1 MNKLSDVYGVARG
14 IPKTYVSRP
23 YVDDRLINSLGRDKH
38 IVIFGGSKQGKTCVR
53 KQCLNDSDYVVLQC
67 GNNTT
72 RIQIYE
78 MLLKEAGV
86 SLRVTDTTTIS
97 GIKTIEV
104 KAGGK
109 GGLPFIA
116 EASGEA
122 KGGYEHGNEN
132 SREATSIEIDPADPN
147 DVIRALKLAD
157 FKKLIVLED
166 FHYLPEEIQREVA
179 FDLKAF
185 HEKSDYV
192 FIVVGVWLESN
203 KLVLY
208 NGDLAGRLVPV
219 DADRWEREDLLKVI
233 TTGEPMLNIEF
244 PVDVRTEILDLCQ
257 SNVGVLQETC
267 YRLCEEANV
276 FTTQQCTKVVGSVE
290 RVKEIVRSIGAEQAG
305 RYQKFLEEFSEGLNK
320 TELEM
325 YRWIA
330 YVVVSSSA
338 ADLKKG
344 LKLAAIYRRMNQV
357 HPKRKGQLL
366 QNNVQQALENIG
378 KVQQKYHVKPVIL
391 DFDQTENQLRV
402 TDSGFILYVAS
413 QAQEDLLA
421 RIGVDPTA
429 LEADQPAQSQG
440 DE

>member
-1 MNKLSDVYGVARG
+1 M
-14 IPKTYVSRP
+14 
-23 YVDDRLINSLGRDKH
+23 
-38 IVIFGGSKQGKTCVR
+38 
-53 KQCLNDSDYVVLQC
+53 
-67 GNNTT
+67 
-72 RIQIYE
+72 
-78 MLLKEAGV
+78 
-86 SLRVTDTTTIS
+86 
-97 GIKTIEV
+97 
-104 KAGGK
+104 
-109 GGLPFIA
+109 
-116 EASGEA
+116 
-122 KGGYEHGNEN
+122 
-132 SREATSIEIDPADPN
+132 
-147 DVIRALKLAD
+147 
-157 FKKLIVLED
+157 
-166 FHYLPEEIQREVA
+166 
-179 FDLKAF
+179 
-185 HEKSDYV
+185 
-192 FIVVGVWLESN
+192 GVWLESN

-219 DADRWEREDLLKVI
+219 DADRWEHEDLLKVI
-233 TTGEPMLNIEF
+233 TSGEPMLNIEF

-276 FTTQQCTKVVGSVE
+276 FSTQQNTKVVGSVD
-290 RVKEIVRSIGAEQAG
+290 RVKEVVRSIGAEQAG

-344 LKLAAIYRRMNQV
+344 LKLSTIYRRMNQV

-366 QNNVQQALENIG
+366 QNNVQQALENVG

-391 DFDQTENQLRV
+391 DFDQTESQLRV

-421 RIGVDPTA
+421 RIGVDPAA
-429 LEADQPAQSQG
+429 LDADQLGTNRDSM
-440 DE
+440 